1 MLELRGAARLQQRS
15 GQRVPSAALQALKQS
30 RRELG
35 GSRDEPQELRG
46 PLRDTERRTLRCELH
61 AAWSPLLPQ
70 APCPAA
76 LGWGGAQRSAPSA
89 QHPVPST
96 QRCRAPQSFTSP
108 AGCKDQPAAGSK
120 TPGGAPGRRRA
131 RGPGRGDG
139 SSSSMEQT
147 GSSTGWLKGKR
158 GRNEPRKPR
167 GEGFVGTGGRGP
179 ARGGRQAPA
188 AALGGRPH
196 EEGGCTEGPCALTT
210 PRSRTHSDTH
220 CGHTQ

>member
-1 MLELRGAARLQQRS
+1 M
-15 GQRVPSAALQALKQS
+15 S
-30 RRELG
+30 RRSSGDHLG
-35 GSRDEPQELRG
+35 TQRGERYAASCTRPGPHCSRRPRVQQ
-46 PLRDTERRTLRCELH
+46 P
-61 AAWSPLLPQ
+61 
-70 APCPAA
+70 
-76 LGWGGAQRSAPSA
+76 WGGEAPSA

-147 GSSTGWLKGKR
+147 GSSTGWLEGKR

-188 AALGGRPH
+188 AADPTRKAAAQRDP
-196 EEGGCTEGPCALTT
+196 A
-210 PRSRTHSDTH
+210 R
-220 CGHTQ
+220 